1 VDFIVTVWWSRIN
14 FYLCCLFVQNMA
26 KKEKHII
33 QFAGLPVGKHD
44 FVFELDDAFFA
55 SFEHSE
61 ITKGKFAV
69 HIGLQ
74 KQTSMLVLN
83 FRMKGK
89 AVLECDRC
97 GDEMTLP
104 LEGELNLIVRLG
116 GEGSEESDEIIVL
129 PVSANEIDVSTLMY
143 EHIVLSL
150 PLRRTHPGKTGK
162 NACNPEV
169 IKKLEQISVQQ
180 DAPSDPRWKALKD
193 IKLK

>member
-1 VDFIVTVWWSRIN
+1 
-14 FYLCCLFVQNMA
+14 MA

-74 KQTSMLVLN
+74 KQATMLVLN
-83 FRMKGK
+83 FQMKGQ
-89 AVLECDRC
+89 AILECDRC
-97 GDEMTLP
+97 GDDMTMP
-104 LEGELNLIVRLG
+104 MEGELNLIVRLG

-129 PVSANEIDVSTLMY
+129 PASANEIDVSALMY
-143 EHIVLSL
+143 EHIILSL
-150 PLRRTHPGKTGK
+150 PLRRTHTGKTGK

-169 IKKLEQISVQQ
+169 IKKLKQISVHSE
-180 DAPSDPRWKALKD
+180 AVPDPRWKDLKK